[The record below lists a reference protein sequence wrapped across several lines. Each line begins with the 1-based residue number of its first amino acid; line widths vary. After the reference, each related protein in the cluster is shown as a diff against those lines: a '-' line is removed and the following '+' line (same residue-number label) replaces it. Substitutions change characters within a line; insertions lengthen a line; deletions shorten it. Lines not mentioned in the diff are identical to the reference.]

1 MINSAI
7 TPIIIPVHR
16 SSSYIPMTADQIKF
30 TIIFCLVCLLLIN
43 AIASIRWIF
52 KSDDW
57 IIEMIADMTLI
68 LDAIVLFALIAF
80 VIAKLVMEVL

>member
-16 SSSYIPMTADQIKF
+16 SSTNVPMTADQIKF
-30 TIIFCLVCLLLIN
+30 TIIFCLICLLLLN
-43 AIASIRWIF
+43 AIASLKWIF
-52 KSDDW
+52 KSDNY

-80 VIAKLVMEVL
+80 VIAKLVMGIL